1 MLNIEEIN
9 NTIEALENSPT
20 TFDSCLKLSS
30 LYICRDNYIK
40 SLESA
45 GNDDTSK
52 ELNDILPQYR
62 RYVNIKRRYQ
72 LGEVD
77 KVAVENS
84 IKNLCIEIA
93 EFLHTLYSS
102 TDMEA
107 ERVQIKQM
115 LNEAVSSI

>member
-20 TFDSCLKLSS
+20 TFDNCMKLSS
-30 LYICRDNYIK
+30 LYICRDNYNK

-45 GNDDTSK
+45 GNDDTNK

-72 LGEVD
+72 LGEVAEI
-77 KVAVENS
+77 AVQNS
-84 IKNLCIEIA
+84 IKNLCLEIA

-102 TDMEA
+102 TDMET
-107 ERVQIKQM
+107 ERTQIKLM
-115 LNEAVSSI
+115 LDEIVSSI